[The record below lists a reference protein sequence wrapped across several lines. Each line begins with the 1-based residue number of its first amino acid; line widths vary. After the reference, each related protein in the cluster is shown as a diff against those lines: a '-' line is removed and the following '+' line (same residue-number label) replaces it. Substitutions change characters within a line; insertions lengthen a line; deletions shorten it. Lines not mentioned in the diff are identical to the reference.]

1 MYIVLDFEFN
11 QAYDFANNSKGEP
24 DPKCRFEIIQIG
36 AVKLDDNF
44 KIVGSF
50 NKLIKPNIYKRIH
63 PHVQKITGFVNDNFT
78 NCASFIDVY
87 KKFSEFMGLNESCKT
102 NTPDPILCTWGNSD
116 IRALYRNL
124 AYYNLITSPA
134 IISYIDVQSIA
145 TKFLNYNRGGAI
157 GLKNAVDM
165 LQIKTDE
172 FYHNAYYDAL
182 YTAQV
187 FRKVKSDKLQFKIFN
202 SKRIK

>member
-1 MYIVLDFEFN
+1 MYIVLDLEFN
-11 QAYDFANNSKGEP
+11 QAYDFVNNTKGEP
-24 DPKCRFEIIQIG
+24 DPNCRFEIIQIG
-36 AVKLDDNF
+36 AVKLNDDF
-44 KIVGSF
+44 KIIDSF
-50 NKLIKPNIYKRIH
+50 NKLIKPQIYKNIH

-78 NCASFIDVY
+78 NANTFPEVYADFNKFIGDD
-87 KKFSEFMGLNESCKT
+87 S
-102 NTPDPILCTWGNSD
+102 PIMCTWGNSD

-124 AYYNLITSPA
+124 TYYKLIDSP
-134 IISYIDVQSIA
+134 IIIQYIDVQNIA
-145 TKFLNYNRGGAI
+145 TKFLKYNRGGAI

-165 LQIKTDE
+165 LGIKTNE

-187 FRKVKSDKLQFKIFN
+187 FRIVKSDQIQFKIFN